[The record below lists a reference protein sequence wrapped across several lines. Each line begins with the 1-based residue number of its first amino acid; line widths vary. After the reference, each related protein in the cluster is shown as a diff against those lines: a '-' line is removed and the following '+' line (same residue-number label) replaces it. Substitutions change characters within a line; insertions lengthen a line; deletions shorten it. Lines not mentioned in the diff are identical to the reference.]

1 MTAKAKTK
9 ATKRRVGRPPA
20 SEKGDRRNALL
31 DSAISLFS
39 EKGFSSVEL
48 REIAA
53 EAGVTVGLIRHYY
66 GTKDDLIDAAVA
78 QVTARLQQ
86 VFEKILSGLE
96 ADSAEDFIDGLNE
109 RTGKF
114 LLPEYK
120 LLFFLKHMVIELP
133 DKSAPVFKTYFD
145 LFQSEL
151 NGLEA
156 IGKINPMVN
165 KVWLSFMLMF
175 VQLGPVFL
183 SRQIEDILGKS
194 VSDPNAAMQ
203 RAANNA
209 FILKYGLVERD

>member
-1 MTAKAKTK
+1 ML
-9 ATKRRVGRPPA
+9 
-20 SEKGDRRNALL
+20 E
-31 DSAISLFS
+31 SAIRLFS

-53 EAGVTVGLIRHYY
+53 DAGVTVGLIRHYF
-66 GTKDDLIDAAVA
+66 GAKDDLIDAATD
-78 QVTARLQQ
+78 QVTKRLQK
-86 VFEKILSGLE
+86 VFRSILSDLDAE
-96 ADSAEDFIDGLNE
+96 NPEDFIDGITE
-109 RTGKF
+109 RTYQY
-114 LLPEYK
+114 LLPEYD
-120 LLFFLKHMVIELP
+120 LLLFLKHMVIELP

-156 IGKINPMVN
+156 TGKINPKVN
-165 KVWLSFMLMF
+165 KVWLTFMLMF

-183 SRQIEDILGKS
+183 ARQIEDILGKS
-194 VSDPNAAMQ
+194 ASDPNAAMQ

>member
-1 MTAKAKTK
+1 MIARAKTGSK
-9 ATKRRVGRPPA
+9 KRRVGRPPA
-20 SEKGDRRNALL
+20 SEKGDRRKALL
-31 DSAISLFS
+31 EAAIRLFS
-39 EKGFSSVEL
+39 EKGFSGVEL
-48 REIAA
+48 REIASS
-53 EAGVTVGLIRHYY
+53 AGVTVGLIRHYY

-78 QVTARLQQ
+78 QVTARLQR
-86 VFEKILSGLE
+86 VFEKIMFGLE

-109 RTGKF
+109 RTGEF
-114 LLPEYK
+114 LLPEYN

-133 DKSAPVFKTYFD
+133 EKSAPVFKTYFD

-156 IGKINPMVN
+156 IGKITPKIN

-194 VSDPNAAMQ
+194 AGDPDTARE

-209 FILKYGLVERD
+209 FILKYGLIERD